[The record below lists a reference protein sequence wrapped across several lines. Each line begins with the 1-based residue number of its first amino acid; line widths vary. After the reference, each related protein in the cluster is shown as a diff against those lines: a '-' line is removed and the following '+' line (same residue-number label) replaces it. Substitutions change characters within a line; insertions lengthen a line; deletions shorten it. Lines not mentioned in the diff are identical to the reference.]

1 MADYPVQKLVNQQLA
16 YEGAATPPKAA
27 EGFRVPAIDSLRVV
41 RQENKLGGS
50 LITLAFNEE
59 NTPNKTLYYIMAYT
73 GDDVFSWAGQ
83 NVKDNLINQR
93 QTIQGPY
100 IAFGSP
106 ATIFIQSE
114 VEKPA
119 YITVTTRLPSGVV
132 SELLAQPG
140 VSVLVSPKG
149 AYYKNYTAAAS
160 LPYDEHWHTAFCNG
174 TFTITLPNIN
184 QVIDGYVCVVKTTA
198 AGTITVAPAVSGQT
212 IDGAASKSI
221 ATANY
226 MQAYM
231 ADKTNKVWRII
242 FAYLL

>member
-1 MADYPVQKLVNQQLA
+1 MSQDYPVQKLVNQQLA

-27 EGFRVPAIDSLRVV
+27 DGFRVPAIDNLRVV

-59 NTPNKTLYYIMAYT
+59 STPNKTLYYIMAYT

-83 NVKDNLINQR
+83 NVKDNMVRQR

-106 ATIFIQSE
+106 ATIFVQTE

-119 YITVTTRLPSGVV
+119 YITITTRLPSGIV

-149 AYYKNYTAAAS
+149 TYYKNYTAAAT
-160 LPYDEHWHTAFCNG
+160 LPYDEMGHIAFCSG
-174 TFTITLPNIN
+174 TYTITLPNIN
-184 QVIDGYVCVVKTTA
+184 QVIDGYECEVKNTGS
-198 AGTITVAPAVSGQT
+198 GTITVAGNVSAQT
-212 IDGAASKSI
+212 IDGAASEAISI
-221 ATANY
+221 ANEAHR
-226 MQAYM
+226 YM
-231 ADKTNKVWRII
+231 ADKLNLVWRII
-242 FAYLL
+242 